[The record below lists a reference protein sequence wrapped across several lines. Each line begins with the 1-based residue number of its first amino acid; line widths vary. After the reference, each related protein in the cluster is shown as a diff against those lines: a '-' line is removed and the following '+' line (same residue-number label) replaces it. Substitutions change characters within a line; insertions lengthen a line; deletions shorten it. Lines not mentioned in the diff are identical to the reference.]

1 MIYLDH
7 AATTP
12 LRREALEAMRAYLT
26 DFFGNA
32 SAAYRLGVRSRKAL
46 NVARRAIAS
55 TIGAD
60 PTEIYFTSGATES
73 DNWAIRGAALARMER
88 GRHII
93 TTKIEHPAVLE
104 TCRQLERFGF
114 EVTYLDVNRNG
125 VVSTDSLRRAIRP
138 DTVLISVMY
147 ANNETGVL
155 QPVGEIGKIAQ
166 EHGILFHCDAVQAYG
181 HVPVDPKAAGI
192 DLLSVSGHKFGGPKG
207 VGYLYVRQGIKLE
220 QLLCGGGQESGMRSG
235 TEAVAS
241 IAGMAAAAEAACG
254 SLEASAGRVRELREA
269 LELGLREAIPGVVIH
284 GGESWSPAAGRN
296 GSGENCRSLAGT
308 DAREGNCRPAA
319 GRNGSGENC
328 QSLAG
333 TDARVEN
340 CQPAAGI
347 HGTENRLPGIASIRF
362 PGVEAEQLMIRLDM
376 RRIYVSGGSACSTG
390 SRKPSH
396 VLTAMGVSEQEIRG
410 TLRFS
415 LGEENTMEEIL
426 ETVKAV
432 KEEWTICAGG
442 R

>member
-12 LRREALEAMRAYLT
+12 LRREALEAMRPYLT

-308 DAREGNCRPAA
+308 DAR
-319 GRNGSGENC
+319 
-328 QSLAG
+328 
-333 TDARVEN
+333 VEN